1 MTGTSRGH
9 EGLKDNYAQFI
20 EQLDAASRNL
30 TARREPLTRTLE
42 ILDVLFRQN
51 NLGLKLWEER
61 STKVSRLVAKEV
73 KSADKNLAL
82 SELHEVSRRM
92 EGMFL
97 NRTQRIGEKRDSVQV
112 RRDEISKSLLELD
125 RSRLKLTS
133 SRTLSRERENLNNAV
148 ADLAGAPQGA
158 STGSADLGL
167 RTDLNE
173 ARRAIV
179 LAEALMELKGK

>member
-1 MTGTSRGH
+1 MRGKNRAS
-9 EGLKDNYAQFI
+9 EPTDNYAQFI

-51 NLGLKLWEER
+51 NLGLIMWEAR
-61 STKVSRLVAKEV
+61 STKVGGLVDQER
-73 KSADKNLAL
+73 SADKRLAL

-92 EGMFL
+92 ESMFL
-97 NRTQRIGEKRDSVQV
+97 NRTQRIREKQASFQA
-112 RRDEISKSLLELD
+112 RREEISKSLLELD
-125 RSRLKLTS
+125 HSRLKLTS

-158 STGSADLGL
+158 TTGSADQGL
-167 RTDLNE
+167 RADLNE

-179 LAEALMELKGK
+179 LAEALMEVKRR

>member
-1 MTGTSRGH
+1 VKGSNAGSAP
-9 EGLKDNYAQFI
+9 KDNYAQFI
-20 EQLDAASRNL
+20 EQIDAASRNL

-61 STKVSRLVAKEV
+61 STKVGRLAEEA
-73 KSADKNLAL
+73 KSADKSLAL

-92 EGMFL
+92 ESMFQ
-97 NRTQRIGEKRDSVQV
+97 NRTERIREKQASFQA
-112 RRDEISKSLLELD
+112 RRDEIGKSLLELD

-133 SRTLSRERENLNNAV
+133 SRTMSRERENLNRAV
-148 ADLAGAPQGA
+148 ADLAGTPEGVTTA
-158 STGSADLGL
+158 SADRGL
-167 RTDLNE
+167 RDDLSE

-179 LAEALMELKGK
+179 LAEALMEVKGR

>member
-1 MTGTSRGH
+1 MTGSSRGH

-42 ILDVLFRQN
+42 ILDVLLRQN
-51 NLGLKLWEER
+51 ALGLKLWEGRIANVGKLAEN
-61 STKVSRLVAKEV
+61 EV
-73 KSADKNLAL
+73 RSADKQRAL
-82 SELHEVSRRM
+82 GELHEVALRM
-92 EGMFL
+92 ESMFL
-97 NRTQRIGEKRDSVQV
+97 NRTQRIREKQASFQG

-158 STGSADLGL
+158 TTGSADLGL

-179 LAEALMELKGK
+179 LAEALMEVKGK

>member
-1 MTGTSRGH
+1 MKGSNSGPA
-9 EGLKDNYAQFI
+9 LQDNYAQFI
-20 EQLDAASRNL
+20 EQLDVASRNL

-42 ILDVLFRQN
+42 ILDVLSRQN

-61 STKVSRLVAKEV
+61 STKVGKLVAEEIKL
-73 KSADKNLAL
+73 ADKNVAL

-97 NRTQRIGEKRDSVQV
+97 NRTQRIGEKRASVQAHHE
-112 RRDEISKSLLELD
+112 EITKSLLELD

-148 ADLAGAPQGA
+148 ADLVGTPQR
-158 STGSADLGL
+158 STTGSTDPGL

-179 LAEALMELKGK
+179 LAEALMEVKRR